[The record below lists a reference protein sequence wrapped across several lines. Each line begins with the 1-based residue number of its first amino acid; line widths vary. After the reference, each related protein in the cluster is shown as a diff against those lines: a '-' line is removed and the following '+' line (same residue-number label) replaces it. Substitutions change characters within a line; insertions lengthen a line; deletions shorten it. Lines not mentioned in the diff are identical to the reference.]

1 MVLSGDLSD
10 AQYDSW
16 WKEYKRDLFEI
27 EKILNKNIY
36 FDEAM
41 EVYIY
46 QKIQGLYYNV
56 EKVFEK

>member
-1 MVLSGDLSD
+1 MILSNGLTE
-10 AQYDSW
+10 
-16 WKEYKRDLFEI
+16 KEYIAWWDEYKHDLIEI

-56 EKVFEK
+56 ERIFDK